1 MLARSPA
8 AFHDR
13 AMFNILSLLIG
24 GFALLLAIPALLPLL
39 GWMNWIVIPLSVLG
53 LGVGVISKS
62 KAGRNLNLVVL
73 VIAALRLMLGGGLF

>member
-1 MLARSPA
+1 
-8 AFHDR
+8 
-13 AMFNILSLLIG
+13 MFNILSLLIG

-53 LGVGVISKS
+53 LGIGVISKS

-73 VIAALRLMLGGGLF
+73 VIAALRLMLGGGFL